1 MTPVILGIS
10 TEPATAALLERD
22 LPRRYAADYQVMV
35 ERSPAAGL
43 DRLRGLQAAGA
54 DVALVIADLRMDE
67 MTGIDFLVAAQA
79 IHPDAGR
86 LVLIAFDRCPWHWTA
101 RKS

>member
-1 MTPVILGIS
+1 MNSVNLGIS

-43 DRLRGLQAAGA
+43 DRLRDLRAAGA
-54 DVALVIADLRMDE
+54 DVALVITDLRMDKYH
-67 MTGIDFLVAAQA
+67 GIVDQRASSERCTL
-79 IHPDAGR
+79 P
-86 LVLIAFDRCPWHWTA
+86 IALRGKASTKRTCRGHL
-101 RKS
+101 